1 MKRWSIIRH
10 QVAIEGRV
18 TNPQTKTAIAM
29 AQVRISDAPE
39 AFVTSL
45 ITKAQLVTLANEPTQ
60 VLQAR
65 ITLDDHT
72 ASNAQRLE
80 AAQKIIDFLMARQ
93 ALTTLQPY
101 LTQTTADGLFYFLDL
116 PQGNYTLIASMLNSP
131 RRYGTSQAKNVTV
144 SHNDGGNIPIPFADI
159 ALPSTNLIGTITHTS
174 ETKAEPIVLAE
185 VRIKGSQDRT
195 LSNSKG
201 EYILSGLE
209 ASVRERTV
217 LVRAQ
222 GYQPDE
228 GTITLSQP
236 GEQQTLNFEL
246 TKPLRGGFGG

>member
-1 MKRWSIIRH
+1 MTQWSRIRH
-10 QVAIEGRV
+10 RVAIAGKV
-18 TNPQTKTAIAM
+18 TNAQTKKAIAM
-29 AQVRISDAPE
+29 AQVRISEAPE

-45 ITKAQLVTLANEPTQ
+45 ITKAKLVTLANEPTK
-60 VLQAR
+60 VVQAR
-65 ITLDDHT
+65 ITLDDAA
-72 ASNAQRLE
+72 ASNTRKLE

-93 ALTTLQPY
+93 ALTTLRPD

-116 PQGNYTLIASMLNSP
+116 PEGNYTLRASMLNFP
-131 RRYGTSQAKNVTV
+131 RRYGISQAKNVTV
-144 SHNDGGNIPIPFADI
+144 SHNDEGNIAIPFADI
-159 ALPSTNLIGTITHTS
+159 ALPSTNLIGKITHTS

-185 VRIKGSQDRT
+185 VRIKGSQERT
-195 LSNSKG
+195 FSNSKG

-222 GYQPDE
+222 GYQPNE

-236 GEQQTLNFEL
+236 GEQKTLNFEL
-246 TKPLRGGFGG
+246 IS

>member
-1 MKRWSIIRH
+1 MKQWSIIRH

-18 TNPQTKTAIAM
+18 TNAQTKTAIAM

-65 ITLDDHT
+65 ITLDDDT
-72 ASNAQRLE
+72 ASNAQKLE
-80 AAQKIIDFLMARQ
+80 SAQKIIDFLMARQ
-93 ALTTLQPY
+93 ALKTLQPY
-101 LTQTTADGLFYFLDL
+101 LAQTTADGLFYFLDL
-116 PQGNYTLIASMLNSP
+116 PQGNYTLIASMLNFP

-144 SHNDGGNIPIPFADI
+144 SHNGDIPIPFADI
-159 ALPSTNLIGTITHTS
+159 ALLSTNLIGKITHTS

-185 VRIKGSQDRT
+185 VRIKGSQERT

-246 TKPLRGGFGG
+246 TKPLRSGFGG

>member
-1 MKRWSIIRH
+1 
-10 QVAIEGRV
+10 
-18 TNPQTKTAIAM
+18 
-29 AQVRISDAPE
+29 
-39 AFVTSL
+39 
-45 ITKAQLVTLANEPTQ
+45 
-60 VLQAR
+60 
-65 ITLDDHT
+65 
-72 ASNAQRLE
+72 
-80 AAQKIIDFLMARQ
+80 
-93 ALTTLQPY
+93 
-101 LTQTTADGLFYFLDL
+101 
-116 PQGNYTLIASMLNSP
+116 
-131 RRYGTSQAKNVTV
+131 
-144 SHNDGGNIPIPFADI
+144 IPFADI

-246 TKPLRGGFGG
+246 TKPLRGGFGD